1 MKSKKLNFTLIE
13 LLVVIAIIA
22 ILASMLLPALN
33 KARSTAKKIKC
44 TSNLKQLGL
53 FMMDYAS
60 DFEYLMPLRY
70 NKNGG
75 KVFWTQLIREAYP
88 VADYNKSTSVVYCPE
103 TKMHAVGG
111 VRRYYVGYGT
121 PTFGPMNDT
130 NTPVLTDINYGGET
144 HSPIKLASIRKSSK
158 TILFADQA
166 SGNDTLY
173 GFYEIKNVA
182 SYTTKFNGRHNGFD
196 NVLFCDGHVGSYMY
210 SQLNA
215 WCTGPFNL
223 GSGLVKEN
231 GEINF

>member
-1 MKSKKLNFTLIE
+1 MKFRSLAFTLIE

-33 KARSTAKKIKC
+33 KARGTAKKIKC

-70 NKNGG
+70 NRNGS
-75 KVFWTQLIREAYP
+75 KAFWTQLIREEYP
-88 VADYNKSTSVVYCPE
+88 VADYNKSTSIVYCPE

-111 VRRYYVGYGT
+111 VRRYYVGYGS

-130 NTPVLTDINYGGET
+130 GTPELTDISYGGET
-144 HSPIKLASIRKSSK
+144 HSPIKLASIRKASK

-166 SGNDTLY
+166 STNDTLY

-182 SYTTKFNGRHNGFD
+182 SYTTKFNGRHGGMD
-196 NVLFCDGHVGSYMY
+196 NVLFSDGHVSSFIY
-210 SQLNA
+210 SQLNG
-215 WCTGPFNL
+215 WCTGPF
-223 GSGLVKEN
+223 GLTGGLEKAK